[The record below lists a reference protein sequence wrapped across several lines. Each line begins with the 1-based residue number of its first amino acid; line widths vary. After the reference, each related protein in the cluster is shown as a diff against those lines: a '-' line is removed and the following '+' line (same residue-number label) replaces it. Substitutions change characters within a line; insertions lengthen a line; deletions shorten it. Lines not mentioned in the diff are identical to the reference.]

1 MEVYANSSKSGSKA
15 NEADQELLKPSHVL
29 EDFNAGCPL
38 ALRSGRDDESSSV
51 YVDDQAA
58 IDSVPAGLTDAER
71 SNAQYLLIE
80 NMLLEQKKAKVDV
93 AMKLERN
100 NRLFQLKQQLL
111 DQGAAIQARL
121 NAANHADQDA
131 KLAWLEKQV
140 RDQKEELD
148 RLPSLL
154 MTPTSSIAGG
164 SLSRSTPSP
173 RRKLSFGARLLA
185 RMPSSSIRSRGSLE
199 SGRLLTEG

>member
-1 MEVYANSSKSGSKA
+1 MEVYANSSKSGGKA
-15 NEADQELLKPSHVL
+15 NEAGQGVLNPSHVG
-29 EDFNAGCPL
+29 EGSNAGCPL
-38 ALRSGRDDESSSV
+38 ALRSGPDDESSS
-51 YVDDQAA
+51 DDDDNKTT
-58 IDSVPAGLTDAER
+58 IDSIPGGLTDAER

-93 AMKLERN
+93 AMTLERN

-111 DQGAAIQARL
+111 EQGAAIQARL

-148 RLPSLL
+148 RLPSYLI
-154 MTPTSSIAGG
+154 TPPSSIAGD
-164 SLSRSTPSP
+164 SSSRSTGSP
-173 RRKLSFGARLLA
+173 QRKLSFGARLLA
-185 RMPSSSIRSRGSLE
+185 RMPSGGIRSRGSLE
-199 SGRLLTEG
+199 SGRLLAEG

>member
-1 MEVYANSSKSGSKA
+1 MEVYANSSKSGGKA
-15 NEADQELLKPSHVL
+15 NEAGQEIPKPSLVR
-29 EDFNAGCPL
+29 EGSNPGRPL
-38 ALRSGRDDESSSV
+38 ALPSSSNDESSSDD
-51 YVDDQAA
+51 VDDKATS
-58 IDSVPAGLTDAER
+58 DSTPDGLIGAER
-71 SNAQYLLIE
+71 SNTQYLLIE
-80 NMLLEQKKAKVDV
+80 NMLLEQKKATVDV

-100 NRLFQLKQQLL
+100 DRLFQLKQQLL

-154 MTPTSSIAGG
+154 MTPPSSIAGDALG
-164 SLSRSTPSP
+164 RSTGSP
-173 RRKLSFGARLLA
+173 RRKLSFGARLMA